1 MRASPER
8 TSWKPPGDAL
18 SLTPLA
24 RSAARAGEPGY
35 TEDTTR
41 NPVCFVHH
49 GRREKHV
56 RYDRVLA
63 RGLRPRSAKLV
74 GDAPIADGVFVSD
87 HFGVDARL
95 VR

>member
-8 TSWKPPGDAL
+8 TSWKPPSDAL
-18 SLTPLA
+18 PLTPLA
-24 RSAARAGEPGY
+24 WSAARAGEPGY
-35 TEDTTR
+35 TEDAAR
-41 NPVCFVHH
+41 SPMRFVHH

-56 RYDRVLA
+56 RDDRVLA

-74 GDAPIADGVFVSD
+74 GDAPIAAGVFVSD
-87 HFGVDARL
+87 PFGVAARL